1 MQKRSLVPNSVTYGC
16 LLDACVKNSD
26 LKRAKD
32 VFECMRR
39 DRVPMN
45 TVIFTTM
52 IKAHSKEWMLNEA
65 ISLYEQ
71 MLEEMVVNPA
81 VAPNTITYNSII
93 DVCVKCFR
101 MDKATEIFYQMF
113 NGNAVVRPDLI
124 TYSTMIKGFCREKNI
139 ESALELL
146 NTMQNDKIKA
156 DEVLYNSLLD
166 GCCKANQ
173 LDLAFKV
180 YENMHAA

>member
-1 MQKRSLVPNSVTYGC
+1 
-16 LLDACVKNSD
+16 
-26 LKRAKD
+26 
-32 VFECMRR
+32 
-39 DRVPMN
+39 
-45 TVIFTTM
+45 
-52 IKAHSKEWMLNEA
+52 
-65 ISLYEQ
+65 
-71 MLEEMVVNPA
+71 
-81 VAPNTITYNSII
+81 
-93 DVCVKCFR
+93 
-101 MDKATEIFYQMF
+101 MF